1 MSSTIV
7 HILCFCAG
15 FLYSNPNLETLEV
28 RGEVCSRVQHPGS
41 LTIVL
46 DHCLHF
52 VSSLT
57 TVGRTD
63 RSVLATLTSASAA
76 CRCVCRPHWQ
86 IIPATLE
93 ICILRLP
100 TDWRPNLTTLYFQ
113 FSVRPLCIVRQLHI
127 VAVRATLVAAA
138 LWQNT
143 SATLTS
149 KRLLHYNSNCYPE
162 DLVRPGFNTL
172 IVLRSLLQR
181 ISQVQEDRTQHS
193 ALSSLISSRQR
204 VRRLRGSPHC
214 RRFQLFRY
222 YLR

>member
-1 MSSTIV
+1 MQHTRSLTSFSTIQTSRPS
-7 HILCFCAG
+7 L
-15 FLYSNPNLETLEV
+15 

-127 VAVRATLVAAA
+127 VAVRATLVAAT
-138 LWQNT
+138 LWQT
-143 SATLTS
+143 PQQRS
-149 KRLLHYNSNCYPE
+149 RLSVC
-162 DLVRPGFNTL
+162 FIT
-172 IVLRSLLQR
+172 I
-181 ISQVQEDRTQHS
+181 
-193 ALSSLISSRQR
+193 
-204 VRRLRGSPHC
+204 
-214 RRFQLFRY
+214 
-222 YLR
+222 